1 MTTDVKVSVVRTFE
15 YERDRIYEAIE
26 HGIKLM
32 GGINDIIKPG
42 SKVFVKINHLA
53 PPSKP
58 ERGIVTHPVFAEA
71 AIGLLK
77 RYGAEI
83 TVGDDIESSGPDGFA
98 ISGFRQMCERAQ
110 VKLVNLREGGFTGV
124 PCNGVMLDKVYV
136 SSIVREA
143 DVIVDLPKLKTHSLT
158 VFTGGIKNMYGTIP
172 GGLRSRYHGL
182 YQGQNDFNQ
191 MLNDVFSVAI
201 PQLTIMDGIMA
212 MEGQG
217 PAAGKLRNL
226 GIILLSRDAV
236 ALDAVAT
243 SITGLDPSAV
253 YTIRFAAERGLGT
266 GDIDR
271 IEVCGE
277 ELERLKVADFKYPA
291 VLPGALLEKIPTFLL
306 RYILNSAAVK
316 PHIRTK
322 KCTGC
327 RECEKIC
334 PTGAARVLN
343 GKAGINH
350 SICIQCMCCHEVC
363 RFDAVV
369 LKRSVPGN
377 AIYFLMSLARFIARL
392 IRRQ

>member
-1 MTTDVKVSVVRTFE
+1 MMADVKVSIVRTFE

-26 HGIKLM
+26 RGIELI
-32 GGINDIIKPG
+32 GGVNDIIKPG

-71 AIGLLK
+71 VIELLK
-77 RYGAEI
+77 QYGAEI
-83 TVGDDIESSGPDGFA
+83 TVGDDIESGEPDGFA

-124 PCNGVMLDKVYV
+124 PCNGVVLDKVYV

-182 YQGQNDFNQ
+182 YQGLNDFNQ
-191 MLNDVFSVAI
+191 MLNDVFSVVT
-201 PQLTIMDGIMA
+201 PQVTIMDGITA

-226 GIILLSRDAV
+226 GIILSSRDAV

-243 SITGLDPSAV
+243 GITGLDPSSV

-266 GDIDR
+266 GDIAR
-271 IEVCGE
+271 IELCGE
-277 ELERLKVADFKYPA
+277 ELEHVKVADFKYP
-291 VLPGALLEKIPTFLL
+291 VILPGALLEKIPAFLL
-306 RYILNSAAVK
+306 RYILNSVAVK
-316 PHIRTK
+316 PYIRTE

-334 PTGAARVLN
+334 PAGAALVVN
-343 GKAGINH
+343 GKAAINRAL
-350 SICIQCMCCHEVC
+350 CIQCMCCHEVC
-363 RFDAVV
+363 RFDAVEA
-369 LKRSVPGN
+369 KRSASGS
-377 AIYFLMSLARFIARL
+377 AIYFLMDLVRFILRPL
-392 IRRQ
+392 RRQ

>member
-1 MTTDVKVSVVRTFE
+1 MMTDVKVSVVRAFE
-15 YERDRIYEAIE
+15 YERDRLYEAIE
-26 HGIKLM
+26 HGIELM

-58 ERGIVTHPVFAEA
+58 ERGIVTHPVFVEA
-71 AIGLLK
+71 VIELLK
-77 RYGAEI
+77 QYSDDI
-83 TVGDDIESSGPDGFA
+83 TVGDDIESGEPDGFA

-124 PCNGVMLDKVYV
+124 PCNGVVLDKVYV
-136 SSIVREA
+136 SSIVRES

-182 YQGQNDFNQ
+182 YKGVADFSQ
-191 MLNDVFSVAI
+191 MLNDVFSVVI

-226 GIILLSRDAV
+226 GIILLSRDTV

-253 YTIRFAAERGLGT
+253 YTTRFAAERGLGT
-266 GDIDR
+266 GDIAR

-277 ELERLKVADFKYPA
+277 DMEHIKVADFKYP
-291 VLPGALLEKIPTFLL
+291 VILHGALLDKIPASVMRYFLN
-306 RYILNSAAVK
+306 RMATKPYIK
-316 PHIRTK
+316 TK

-327 RECEKIC
+327 RECENIC
-334 PTGAARVLN
+334 PTGAALVLN
-343 GKAGINH
+343 GKAGINRTL
-350 SICIQCMCCHEVC
+350 CIQCMCCHEVC

-369 LKRSVPGN
+369 VKMSALGN
-377 AIYFLMSLARFIARL
+377 VIYFLMGLARFLLRL
-392 IRRQ
+392 LRRQ

>member
-1 MTTDVKVSVVRTFE
+1 MTDVKVSVVRTFE
-15 YERDRIYEAIE
+15 YERDRIYEAVE
-26 HGIKLM
+26 SGIDLI
-32 GGINDIIKPG
+32 GSLDDIIKPG

-71 AIGLLK
+71 VIELLK
-77 RYGAEI
+77 RHGADI
-83 TVGDDIESSGPDGFA
+83 IVGDDIESGEPDGFA

-110 VKLVNLREGGFTGV
+110 VKLINLREGGFTEV
-124 PCNGVMLDKVYV
+124 PCNGVMLDKVYA

-182 YQGQNDFNQ
+182 YKGVVDFSQ
-191 MLNDVFSVAI
+191 MLTDVFSTVT
-201 PQLTIMDGIMA
+201 PHLTIMDGIMA

-217 PAAGKLRNL
+217 PAAGKLRNI

-243 SITGLDPSAV
+243 AITGLDPSAV
-253 YTIRFAAERGLGT
+253 YTTKFATERGLGT
-266 GDIDR
+266 GDIAR
-271 IEVCGE
+271 IEICGE
-277 ELERLKVADFKYPA
+277 ELEHIKVTDFKYP
-291 VLPGALLEKIPTFLL
+291 VILPSALLAKIPSFIL
-306 RYILNSAAVK
+306 RYFVNRMATK
-316 PHIRTK
+316 PYIKTK

-334 PTGAARVLN
+334 PTGAALVYN
-343 GKAGINH
+343 KKAAINR
-350 SICIQCMCCHEVC
+350 SLCIQCMCCHEVC
-363 RFDAVV
+363 RFDAIVA
-369 LKRSVPGN
+369 KRSALGN
-377 AIYFLMSLARFIARL
+377 TIYFLMNLVRFILRL
-392 IRRQ
+392 LRRQ